1 MKKNYKKRVAQ
12 SVLCMMLALCMVVC
26 GMMISE
32 PGTVQA
38 ATKGSENAGSGYKM
52 LFNSMTGEDFPVK
65 TGRYYVK
72 QKYSNGSKGFSVN
85 VYVSTK
91 KKGGYKRIPYC
102 HTASITTNGKYAY
115 YRSGDPKKQKL
126 YKYTYSTGK
135 AECVGTLPSD
145 KYYNVIYAYGYG
157 VILSNGSA
165 SMTGEGN
172 ESLYEYN
179 LKTKKLKTLW
189 NKANRVYAV
198 GMVAGKYV
206 FVSGYNSDDEKKEE
220 NLLCEMT
227 TNGLKVIKKLPKGPT
242 GINYTTIYNDGENP
256 YAPGLVVDNN
266 KIYYRTISGKQ
277 NMIIYEFNK
286 LTSKIKK
293 VATMKFESR
302 NWAYSD
308 YAVAKFTSK
317 YCIYRYNGTICR
329 KVTYSTGKTVRVK
342 YIDFI
347 Q

>member
-26 GMMISE
+26 GMMIAE

-38 ATKGSENAGSGYKM
+38 ATKESENAGSGYKM
-52 LFNSMTGEDFPVK
+52 LFNNMTGEEYPVK
-65 TGRYYVK
+65 TGKYYVK
-72 QKYSNGSKGFSVN
+72 QKYSKYSIN

-91 KKGGYKRIPYC
+91 KKSGYKKIPYC
-102 HTASITTNGKYAY
+102 HTMFITTNGKYAY
-115 YRSGDPKKQKL
+115 YRYGDTKKQKL
-126 YKYTYSTGK
+126 YRYTYSTGK

-145 KYYNVIYAYGYG
+145 KYYHVIYAYGYG

-165 SMTGEGN
+165 SVTGEGN

-179 LKTKKLKTLW
+179 FKTKKLRTLW
-189 NKANRVYAV
+189 DKANRVYVVRA
-198 GMVAGKYV
+198 VAGKYV
-206 FVSGYNSDDEKKEE
+206 FIRGYNSDDYKKEE

-227 TNGLKVIKKLPKGPT
+227 TKGLKVIKKLPKAPAGVS
-242 GINYTTIYNDGENP
+242 YTTIYNDGENP
-256 YAPGLVVDNN
+256 YAPDLVVDNN

-277 NMIIYEFNK
+277 NMVIYEFNK
-286 LTSKIKK
+286 STSKIKK
-293 VATMKFESR
+293 VATMKFGSD
-302 NWAYSD
+302 WAYSE

-347 Q
+347 